1 MTQETPVESEDR
13 PMMRAVVIDRTGGPD
28 VLVVR
33 EAPIPEPGPGEVRIR
48 VEAAGVNFAD
58 IMTRAGRYLV
68 QPELPFVPGVET
80 AGTVDAVGDGV
91 AHLREGDRVC
101 ATHSGGGYAEYAI
114 AREGAVIALGERLD
128 LATAAGLPVAG
139 MTAYHL
145 AHTVASPPGGGTAVV
160 YAAAGG
166 VGSLLVQLLRRSGAR
181 VIGLVGDDEKAA
193 FARGLGADDI
203 VVYSRESIPE
213 RVLELTGER
222 GADVIY
228 NCVGERTLEGD
239 FAAIATFGTIV
250 MYGQAAGPPSPKGLY
265 VALMRAFMKSPAL
278 RLYHLFSSMNAARA
292 AHEAGAERMVDWL
305 ASGELHMPIHRVY
318 ELDETAMAHADI
330 EARRT
335 RGKVLIAT

>member
-1 MTQETPVESEDR
+1 MTQETPVDSES
-13 PMMRAVVIDRTGGPD
+13 PTMRAVVIERTGGPE
-28 VLVVR
+28 VLAVR
-33 EAPIPEPGPGEVRIR
+33 EASIPDPGPGEVRIR

-58 IMTRAGRYLV
+58 VMTRAGRYLG
-68 QPELPFVPGVET
+68 QPDLPFVPGVET
-80 AGTVDAVGDGV
+80 AGTVDAVGECV

-145 AHTVASPPGGGTAVV
+145 SHTVAPPPDGGTAVV

-166 VGSLLVQLLRRSGAR
+166 VGSLLCQLLRRSGSR

-193 FARGLGADDI
+193 FARGLGADDT
-203 VVYSRESIPE
+203 VVYSRESISE
-213 RVLELTGER
+213 RVLEMTGGR

-239 FAAIATFGTIV
+239 LAGVATFGTIV

-278 RLYHLFSSMNAARA
+278 RLYHLFSSMTAAHA
-292 AHEAGAERMVDWL
+292 EHEAGAERMIVWL
-305 ASGELHMPIHRVY
+305 ASGEIHLPIHRVY
-318 ELDETAMAHADI
+318 ALDEVALAHADI

-335 RGKVLIAT
+335 RGKLLIAP